1 MQDGMEPAV
10 SKLFKSSSMV
20 CSDKFQH
27 FWQVVDTQSLKLG
40 TEGHFTAGIL
50 TKLGTE
56 GHFTADILTKLGTE
70 GYFTAGILTKL
81 GTEGYFTVT
90 LLPPV

>member
-10 SKLFKSSSMV
+10 SKLFKSSSKV

-27 FWQVVDTQSLKLG
+27 FWQAVDMQSL
-40 TEGHFTAGIL
+40 
-50 TKLGTE
+50 
-56 GHFTADILTKLGTE
+56 KLGTE

-81 GTEGYFTVT
+81 GTDGDFTVT